1 MRTVYRPFSKV
12 ITVAGGAEVSVEL
25 RDSNASVVDSN
36 FVSVESVSGT
46 AADGYIFVQPT
57 SGLLAA
63 GTSATTVLTPTT
75 ADSSGMLGVI
85 LPNLNGIGQLVLG
98 IGDRVNTVSLIN
110 TGASDTNC
118 VVTYGNV
125 NVQNILKDTKF
136 GRGS

>member
-12 ITVAGGAEVSVEL
+12 ITVAGGGEASVEL
-25 RDSNASVVDSN
+25 RDSEANVISCN

-46 AADGYIFVQPT
+46 AADGYIYVQPT
-57 SGLLAA
+57 SGLIAM
-63 GTSATTVLTPTT
+63 GTSATTT
-75 ADSSGMLGVI
+75 ANPDGVTASGMLGVI

-98 IGDRVNTVSLIN
+98 VGDRVNTISLIN
-110 TGASDTNC
+110 TGSSASNC

-125 NVQNILKDTKF
+125 NVQNTIKDVNF